1 MIFQIILYIFII
13 ILLHYLWNVLKDT
26 FTVKKK
32 KNSQIEINKYR
43 QILEEQH
50 SKIEETLEIDLE
62 QDLQIFLQN
71 NI

>member
-1 MIFQIILYIFII
+1 MFFQIILYIFII

-50 SKIEETLEIDLE
+50 SKKEETLEIDLE